1 MRSKEIL
8 GCINKGSNFSIV
20 YNDSQLVTWYILL
33 VLIIIT

>member
-20 YNDSQLVTWYILL
+20 YNDSQLVTCTYY
-33 VLIIIT
+33 